1 LSFPL
6 YPVAHAAHARF
17 ESGNRTIKGRH
28 TAVDQLITFNGFGN
42 TLSNLGGGA
51 LLEMIMEILTSMGN
65 LPRTGC
71 VTVSETWKKKFSKS
85 IGIIIINATEILP

>member
-1 LSFPL
+1 
-6 YPVAHAAHARF
+6 
-17 ESGNRTIKGRH
+17 
-28 TAVDQLITFNGFGN
+28 
-42 TLSNLGGGA
+42 LGGGA